1 MRALQRQDYL
11 FSRHVVFEGEP
22 LGQLPYAG
30 AEKHVVKLLKRGR
43 ISVFPTV
50 ELPNRSLYKL
60 YEFGQTRLFFS
71 AIPFTVVVRYL
82 LGER

>member
-1 MRALQRQDYL
+1 MRALQRQDYS

-30 AEKHVVKLLKRGR
+30 AEKHVVELLKRGR

-50 ELPNRSLYKL
+50 ELPDRSLYEVFEL
-60 YEFGQTRLFFS
+60 GQTRLFFS
-71 AIPFTVVVRYL
+71 AIPFTVMVRSH
-82 LGER
+82 LGKR

>member
-1 MRALQRQDYL
+1 MRALQRQDHL

-30 AEKHVVKLLKRGR
+30 AEKHVVELLKRGR

-50 ELPNRSLYKL
+50 ELPDRSLYEA
-60 YEFGQTRLFFS
+60 YELGQTRLFFS
-71 AIPFTVVVRYL
+71 AIPFTVVVRSF
-82 LGER
+82 

>member
-1 MRALQRQDYL
+1 M

-30 AEKHVVKLLKRGR
+30 AEKHVVELLKRGR

-50 ELPNRSLYKL
+50 ELPDRSLYEV
-60 YEFGQTRLFFS
+60 YEFGPTRLFFS
-71 AIPFTVVVRYL
+71 AISFTVVVRSL
-82 LGER
+82 LGRR

>member
-1 MRALQRQDYL
+1 
-11 FSRHVVFEGEP
+11 VVFEGEP

-50 ELPNRSLYKL
+50 ELPDRSLYKV
-60 YEFGQTRLFFS
+60 YEFGQTSLFFS
-71 AIPFTVVVRYL
+71 AIPFTVVVRSL
-82 LGER
+82 LGRW